1 MLFEE
6 SFQCRCCGIL
16 VLAFHGNGNGIAAL
30 NAHTIKAISSAR
42 CWIYP
47 PLMTVTVLL
56 YFDLFDQQT
65 GRTGMD
71 ANCFLNGIIK
81 LLHRCVFLSVPQL
94 FNKPVENLTI

>member
-30 NAHTIKAISSAR
+30 NAHTIKAISFSALLDLS
-42 CWIYP
+42 

-56 YFDLFDQQT
+56 YF
-65 GRTGMD
+65 
-71 ANCFLNGIIK
+71 
-81 LLHRCVFLSVPQL
+81 
-94 FNKPVENLTI
+94 

>member
-30 NAHTIKAISSAR
+30 NAHTHQSHQFQRVAGFIALDDGNSAL
-42 CWIYP
+42 I
-47 PLMTVTVLL
+47 L
-56 YFDLFDQQT
+56 FDLFDQQT

-81 LLHRCVFLSVPQL
+81 LLNSPQAC
-94 FNKPVENLTI
+94 